1 MGLVIWCIVLPASLA
16 VVWIFLRRPFRQFSE
31 EMHVDQA
38 REHFRMQRE
47 WLEAHFLG
55 ALAKVDP
62 LERIR
67 WEDAH
72 WHDEV
77 LWARDRRSRI
87 LLAMIGVHFDGQ
99 AYDEFGYP
107 QPRHATAI
115 FEYRKGRWYSEGK
128 RLDEVRPDE
137 AVLRGRQFEPVVT
150 HQRRDY

>member
-1 MGLVIWCIVLPASLA
+1 VVPVCLA
-16 VVWIFLRRPFRQFSE
+16 IGWVFLRRPFRQFSE
-31 EMHVDQA
+31 EIHVDQA

-77 LWARDRRSRI
+77 LWARDRKSRV
-87 LLAMIGVHFDGQ
+87 LLALIGVHFDSQ
-99 AYDEFGYP
+99 AYDKFGDP
-107 QPRHATAI
+107 QPRHATAM
-115 FEYRKGRWYSEGK
+115 FEYRKGRWYAEAK
-128 RLDEVRPDE
+128 RLDEIRPDE
-137 AVLRGRQFEPVVT
+137 AVLRGQRFEPVVT
-150 HQRRDY
+150 HQRRVY